1 MKYWQLLVVS
11 VIVLGGCSTS
21 ARAPVSPLTRAAPQ
35 SVTKP
40 AAVSGGATYAVQK
53 GDTLYS
59 IALAHDL
66 DYKQLARWNNL
77 AAPDVIEVGQVLRL
91 TPPAGSGVM
100 AGAQTSANGVV
111 PPPAEGGVTVTP
123 LASAPSPQGQAM
135 GRSSGQLQIQPL
147 NQSQTQAGTTSGA
160 LPVISTP
167 VVSRLAYSAENWNAV
182 RQGMNAVPPSAA
194 SASPSL
200 PATGGGGVSGATM
213 PPSGTAEPG
222 EIQWQWPAQG
232 NVVER
237 FGENGSKGIDIA
249 GTLGSPVVAV
259 APGKVVY
266 SGTGLRGYGLL
277 IIIRHAGDYLSA
289 YAHNEKAMVKEGQQ
303 VQAGQ
308 VIALMGDSDA
318 QRVELHFEIRRFGK
332 ALDPLKLLPPRS

>member
-11 VIVLGGCSTS
+11 MIALGGCSTS

-35 SVTKP
+35 AAAKP
-40 AAVSGGATYAVQK
+40 AVALGGATYVVQR

-77 AAPDVIEVGQVLRL
+77 ASPDLIEVGQVLRL
-91 TPPAGSGVM
+91 TPPTGAGAT
-100 AGAQTSANGVV
+100 AGAQASTNGVV
-111 PPPAEGGVTVTP
+111 PPAAGGGVTVTP

-135 GRSSGQLQIQPL
+135 SQGQSPSQASGQA
-147 NQSQTQAGTTSGA
+147 QSQAQLGATSGA
-160 LPVISTP
+160 LPVISAP
-167 VVSRLAYSAENWNAV
+167 VVNRLAYSAENWNAV
-182 RQGMNAVPPSAA
+182 RQGMNAVPPPAA
-194 SASPSL
+194 SVSQSL
-200 PATGGGGVSGATM
+200 PATGGGVSGATT
-213 PPSGTAEPG
+213 PPSGTAEAG

-277 IIIRHAGDYLSA
+277 IIIRHADDYLSA

-332 ALDPLKLLPPRS
+332 AMDPLKLLPPRS